1 MHSRGPE
8 VAAASGEPDRA
19 ALIDAV
25 ARVTGPELAY
35 FSLESLLGELL
46 DRVRDILHADTAAI
60 LLLDRDRDVL
70 LARAARGIEQ
80 EVREGVQIPLGRGF
94 AGRVAAQ
101 RRPIAIA
108 DVDHADILNPLL
120 RQRGICSLLG
130 VPLLVEGR
138 VIGVL
143 HVGTLHTRVFDD
155 DDVQLLQ
162 MVADR
167 AALAVDNA
175 HLAEQAAM
183 TEALQRRLLP
193 EVLPEFP
200 GLRLSAKYLP
210 APGPKVGGDW
220 FDVFTLPDGR
230 LAFVVGDVVGRG
242 VVAASV
248 MAEIRTALR
257 AYAFEGH
264 PLDATLNLLNDLLT
278 SLSRNRCATVA
289 MLALDTET
297 DALSAVSAGHLP
309 VLLRSPDGATDFI
322 AHASGLPLGVHLSER
337 YTEQRYQFPAG
348 STLLLYTDGLVERH
362 GEIIDEGLT
371 RLEQALREATPSAR
385 GPLADA
391 IFARLSQVPES
402 MDDVALLAI
411 EALPPD
417 EDTPG

>member
-35 FSLESLLGELL
+35 FSLESLLEELL

-70 LARAARGIEQ
+70 LARAARGMEQ

-94 AGRVAAQ
+94 AGLVAAH

-167 AALAVDNA
+167 AALAVD
-175 HLAEQAAM
+175 
-183 TEALQRRLLP
+183 
-193 EVLPEFP
+193 
-200 GLRLSAKYLP
+200 
-210 APGPKVGGDW
+210 
-220 FDVFTLPDGR
+220 
-230 LAFVVGDVVGRG
+230 
-242 VVAASV
+242 
-248 MAEIRTALR
+248 
-257 AYAFEGH
+257 
-264 PLDATLNLLNDLLT
+264 
-278 SLSRNRCATVA
+278 
-289 MLALDTET
+289 
-297 DALSAVSAGHLP
+297 
-309 VLLRSPDGATDFI
+309 
-322 AHASGLPLGVHLSER
+322 
-337 YTEQRYQFPAG
+337 
-348 STLLLYTDGLVERH
+348 
-362 GEIIDEGLT
+362 
-371 RLEQALREATPSAR
+371 
-385 GPLADA
+385 
-391 IFARLSQVPES
+391 
-402 MDDVALLAI
+402 
-411 EALPPD
+411 
-417 EDTPG
+417 

>member
-1 MHSRGPE
+1 M
-8 VAAASGEPDRA
+8 
-19 ALIDAV
+19 
-25 ARVTGPELAY
+25 
-35 FSLESLLGELL
+35 
-46 DRVRDILHADTAAI
+46 
-60 LLLDRDRDVL
+60 
-70 LARAARGIEQ
+70 
-80 EVREGVQIPLGRGF
+80 
-94 AGRVAAQ
+94 
-101 RRPIAIA
+101 
-108 DVDHADILNPLL
+108 
-120 RQRGICSLLG
+120 
-130 VPLLVEGR
+130 
-138 VIGVL
+138 
-143 HVGTLHTRVFDD
+143 
-155 DDVQLLQ
+155 
-162 MVADR
+162 
-167 AALAVDNA
+167 
-175 HLAEQAAM
+175 
-183 TEALQRRLLP
+183 
-193 EVLPEFP
+193 
-200 GLRLSAKYLP
+200 
-210 APGPKVGGDW
+210 
-220 FDVFTLPDGR
+220 FTLPDGR

-264 PLDATLNLLNDLLT
+264 PLDATLNLLNDLLI
-278 SLSRNRCATVA
+278 SLSGNRCATVA

-362 GEIIDEGLT
+362 GEIIDEGLA

-391 IFARLSQVPES
+391 IFARLAQVPES

-417 EDTPG
+417 ADTPG